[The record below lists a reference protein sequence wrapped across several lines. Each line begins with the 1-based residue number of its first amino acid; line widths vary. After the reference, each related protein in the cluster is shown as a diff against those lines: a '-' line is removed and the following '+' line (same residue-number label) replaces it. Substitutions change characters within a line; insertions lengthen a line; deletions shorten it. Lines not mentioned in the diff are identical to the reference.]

1 MQKYIDY
8 IVKTTSLNADC
19 VKRTV
24 ELLENDCTIPF
35 IARYRKEATG
45 GLNEVEIDSIANAL
59 KKAKEFEARKTVILN
74 SIEQQNLLTEELRNK
89 IEQTEN
95 LIDLEDIYLPYK
107 PKRRTRATIAKEKGL
122 EPLAKMIMSEKQFS
136 FAKYSDEDLAGAR
149 DICAEWINEN
159 TFVRRKMRKYF
170 NQNSITKAVKAKGF
184 KENSKY
190 EHLVGHKEKTINI
203 PSHRALAL
211 FRAEAE
217 GELNLS
223 FLPEDSTMAIDY
235 FVNGFVKSNTEASE
249 QKFKACEDSYK
260 RLLAPS
266 LENELRAYIKEK
278 ADKTAI
284 DIFSKNLRQLL
295 FAPAMGEKST
305 LAIDPGIRTGCKI
318 VCLNANGKLLVHDV
332 IFPMTNKQEAERIM
346 LSLVKKYEIEAIAI
360 GNGTASKETE
370 QFVREIAFDKE
381 IIISVVNESGASVYS
396 ASEEAREEFG
406 DYDITV
412 RGAVSIGR
420 RLQDPLAE
428 LVKIDPKSIG
438 VGQYQHDV
446 NQTQLNESLQKTVE
460 SCVNQVGVELNT
472 ASYQLL
478 SYVSGIGPALAKNIV
493 EYRNEKGG
501 YSSRKDLMKV
511 KRFGEKAFE
520 QSAGFLRIRQS
531 ENPLDNTAVHP
542 ERYAVV
548 EQMAKDLKCKVKDL
562 IDNPLKREAIKL
574 NKYVAGDC
582 GLHTLNDIISELAK
596 PSRDIRTKFE
606 DFTFNKGV
614 DSIEHLYEGQILN
627 GIITNITAFGAFVDI
642 GVHCNGLVY
651 KSEISNSFVADVSA
665 VLSLNQRV
673 KVKVLSVDYEKKRIS
688 LSMKL

>member
-59 KKAKEFEARKTVILN
+59 KKAKEFEARKIVILN
-74 SIEQQNLLTEELRNK
+74 SIEQQNLLTEELRIK

-95 LIDLEDIYLPYK
+95 LTDLEDIYLPYK

-136 FAKYSDEDLAGAR
+136 FARYSDDDLAGAR

-159 TFVRRKMRKYF
+159 TFIRKKMRKYF
-170 NQNSITKAVKAKGF
+170 SHNSIAKATKAKGF

-223 FLPEDSTMAIDY
+223 FLPEDNAMAIDY
-235 FVNGFVKSNTEASE
+235 FANGFVKFNTEASE

-266 LENELRAYIKEK
+266 LENELRTYIKEK

-318 VCLNANGKLLVHDV
+318 VCLNANGKLLAHDV
-332 IFPMTNKQEAERIM
+332 IFPMNNKQESERI
-346 LSLVKKYEIEAIAI
+346 LTSLVKKYEIEAIAI

-370 QFVREIAFDKE
+370 QFVRGIAFDKE

-446 NQTQLNESLQKTVE
+446 NQTQLHESLQKTVE

-548 EQMAKDLKCKVKDL
+548 EQMAKDLNCKVKDL
-562 IDNPLKREAIKL
+562 IEDPLKREAIKL

-651 KSEISNSFVADVSA
+651 KSEISNTFVADVSA

>member
-170 NQNSITKAVKAKGF
+170 NQNSITKAAKAKGF

-249 QKFKACEDSYK
+249 QKFKACEDS
-260 RLLAPS
+260 
-266 LENELRAYIKEK
+266 
-278 ADKTAI
+278 
-284 DIFSKNLRQLL
+284 
-295 FAPAMGEKST
+295 
-305 LAIDPGIRTGCKI
+305 
-318 VCLNANGKLLVHDV
+318 
-332 IFPMTNKQEAERIM
+332 
-346 LSLVKKYEIEAIAI
+346 
-360 GNGTASKETE
+360 
-370 QFVREIAFDKE
+370 
-381 IIISVVNESGASVYS
+381 
-396 ASEEAREEFG
+396 
-406 DYDITV
+406 
-412 RGAVSIGR
+412 
-420 RLQDPLAE
+420 
-428 LVKIDPKSIG
+428 
-438 VGQYQHDV
+438 
-446 NQTQLNESLQKTVE
+446 
-460 SCVNQVGVELNT
+460 
-472 ASYQLL
+472 
-478 SYVSGIGPALAKNIV
+478 
-493 EYRNEKGG
+493 
-501 YSSRKDLMKV
+501 
-511 KRFGEKAFE
+511 
-520 QSAGFLRIRQS
+520 
-531 ENPLDNTAVHP
+531 
-542 ERYAVV
+542 
-548 EQMAKDLKCKVKDL
+548 
-562 IDNPLKREAIKL
+562 
-574 NKYVAGDC
+574 
-582 GLHTLNDIISELAK
+582 
-596 PSRDIRTKFE
+596 
-606 DFTFNKGV
+606 
-614 DSIEHLYEGQILN
+614 
-627 GIITNITAFGAFVDI
+627 
-642 GVHCNGLVY
+642 
-651 KSEISNSFVADVSA
+651 
-665 VLSLNQRV
+665 
-673 KVKVLSVDYEKKRIS
+673 
-688 LSMKL
+688 